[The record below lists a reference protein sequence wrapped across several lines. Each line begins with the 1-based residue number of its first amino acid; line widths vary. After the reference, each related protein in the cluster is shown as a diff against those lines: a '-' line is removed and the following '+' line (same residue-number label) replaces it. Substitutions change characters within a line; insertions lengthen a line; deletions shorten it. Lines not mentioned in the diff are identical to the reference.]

1 MWHSRLGCG
10 SKTLPLIPRQHFRPQ
25 PRARTN
31 SPSTR
36 HVVAMSAILTRSPLR
51 FLRVSKVLGF
61 PITAMLLAPP
71 DVLHILALA
80 IPSACP
86 PLRFRTSIE
95 SKLRQSLVPE

>member
-36 HVVAMSAILTRSPLR
+36 HVVAMNAILTRSPLR
-51 FLRVSKVLGF
+51 FLRSSVFQRFWVFRSRA
-61 PITAMLLAPP
+61 ITAMTRDHG
-71 DVLHILALA
+71 DVI
-80 IPSACP
+80 S
-86 PLRFRTSIE
+86 TT
-95 SKLRQSLVPE
+95 

>member
-25 PRARTN
+25 LRARTN
-31 SPSTR
+31 SPFDTACRCDERDSYPFPP
-36 HVVAMSAILTRSPLR
+36 PLPP

-71 DVLHILALA
+71 DVLHILASA

-86 PLRFRTSIE
+86 PLPFRTSTE
-95 SKLRQSLVPE
+95 ST